1 MTLRIFYFLIALFSI
16 SVVFGLFNNSF
27 MIDVASSDL
36 KVANLRAQN
45 AKIYE
50 LNATSNYAKYSAAE
64 VVRYDNHDEIITFK
78 GSLKNEKL
86 QHLSSDFALVEDKN
100 ITLKN
105 NAVYQNID
113 DNLTYNSDE
122 LLYASDILSTNVPFT
137 LLQNGKKV
145 VANSGN
151 YNIKT
156 KIMKAKNIK
165 GEFEK

>member
-27 MIDVASSDL
+27 MIDAATSNL

-45 AKIYE
+45 TKIYE
-50 LNATSNYAKYSAAE
+50 LNTTQNYALYEAKGVTRYSD
-64 VVRYDNHDEIITFK
+64 YDEITDFN
-78 GSLKNEKL
+78 GSMKNENL
-86 QHLSSDFALVEDKN
+86 HNLSSDFAIVKDKN
-100 ITLKN
+100 ITMKGH
-105 NAVYQNID
+105 AFYQNFD
-113 DNLTYNSDE
+113 DNLSYNSDE
-122 LLYASDILSTNVPFT
+122 LLYAQDVLSTNAPFI

-145 VANSGN
+145 LANSGE

-156 KIMKAKNIK
+156 KIMKAKNVK

>member
-45 AKIYE
+45 TKIYE
-50 LNATSNYAKYSAAE
+50 LNITQNYALYEAKG
-64 VVRYDNHDEIITFK
+64 VTRYNDYDEIEQFN
-78 GSLKNEKL
+78 GSMKNENL
-86 QHLSSDFALVEDKN
+86 HNLSSDFAIIKDKN
-100 ITLKN
+100 ITMKGH
-105 NAVYQNID
+105 AFYQNFD
-113 DNLTYNSDE
+113 ENLSYNSEE
-122 LLYASDILSTNVPFT
+122 LFYADDILSTNVPFT